1 MSVIFGRW
9 NFDGEPIG
17 PDYLDAVSSMIA
29 PYGPDGCGSY
39 DGKGIHI
46 QYRAFHTTNESHREL
61 QPLTSAS
68 GITIGWDGRL
78 DNRTELI
85 DELEGEA
92 THDSTD
98 VAIVAAAYGRW
109 GVESLSKITGDWA
122 LSIWD
127 AKTLSLILAKDPIGV
142 RPLYYACADGSLTWS
157 TILDPVV
164 IGRGRIL
171 KPCEEYV
178 AGWLSSAPAA
188 HLTPYEHV
196 HSVPPSSLV
205 RVKRGICLI
214 ERYWDFDPAAT
225 TRYHTDGEYEEH
237 FRAVFAQAV
246 GRRLRTDRPI
256 LAELSGGIDSSSIVC
271 MADALIARGI
281 VQVSR
286 LDTVSYFDD
295 SESNWN
301 ERPHFA
307 KVEEGRGRVGCHIDV
322 GSQGSFWCEAP
333 QEQFAVRPVPFGA
346 SPSVAKQL
354 QEYMVSHGHRV
365 LLSGSGGDETTG
377 GVPTPVPELED
388 LLARGH
394 FCTLAGQ
401 LKIWALRKRTPWFH
415 VLWEALRRF
424 LPPTVVGVPAHMRP
438 LPWLTPCFVRRNRV
452 ALRSYDRAVNLF
464 GPLPSF
470 QENIGSLDG
479 LRRRLALAAVSPTF
493 ICEKRYPYLD
503 RDLLTF
509 LYGVPR
515 EQLVRPGQRRSLM
528 RRALAGII
536 PDEISNRKRKA
547 FLSRSPLKRI
557 QACCSDTASINELLC
572 NAPSDIF
579 DRDALRRVVQN
590 VRQGQEVPASGLIR
604 TFEILVWISGLR
616 SGGMPPPFFG
626 SPKIAWEAKS
636 FETPFDQ
643 RSPAS

>member
-1 MSVIFGRW
+1 MSVMFGRW

-17 PDYLDAVSSMIA
+17 PDYRNAVSSMIA

-39 DGKGIHI
+39 DGSGIHI
-46 QYRAFHTTNESHREL
+46 QYCAFHTTNESHREL

-68 GITIGWDGRL
+68 GITISWDGRL

-142 RPLYYACADGSLTWS
+142 RPLYYECGDKSITWS
-157 TILDPVV
+157 TILDPLVT
-164 IGRGRIL
+164 GGGHIL
-171 KPCEEYV
+171 KLCEEYV

-188 HLTPYEHV
+188 HLTPYEDV

-205 RVKRGICLI
+205 RVKRGMCVT
-214 ERYWDFDPAAT
+214 EKYWDFDPAAT
-225 TRYHTDGEYEEH
+225 TRYPTDGEYEEH
-237 FRAVFAQAV
+237 FRSVFAQSV
-246 GRRLRTDRPI
+246 RRRLRADRPI

-281 VQVSR
+281 VKVRR

-295 SESNWN
+295 SEPNWN
-301 ERPHFA
+301 ERPYFTE
-307 KVEEGRGRVGCHIDV
+307 VEERRGRAGCHIDV
-322 GSQGSFWCEAP
+322 GSQGSFCCKAP
-333 QEQFAVRPVPFGA
+333 QEHFAVMPVSFGA
-346 SPSVAKQL
+346 SPGVVKKL
-354 QEYMVSHGHRV
+354 QEYMVSHRHRV

-377 GVPTPVPELED
+377 GVPTPIPELED
-388 LLARGH
+388 LLARGRLG
-394 FCTLAGQ
+394 TLARQ
-401 LKIWALRKRTPWFH
+401 LKIWALNKRAPWFH
-415 VLWEALRRF
+415 VLWGALRRF
-424 LPPTVVGVPAHMRP
+424 FPPTVVGVPAHMRP
-438 LPWLTPCFVRRNRV
+438 LPWLTPYFVRRNRT
-452 ALRSYDRAVNLF
+452 ALWSYDRAVNLF

-479 LRRRLALAAVSPTF
+479 LRRQLGRAALSPSF

-528 RRALAGII
+528 RRALVGII

-557 QACCSDTASINELLC
+557 QACCSDAAAVNELLG

-579 DRDALRRVVQN
+579 DRDALRRAVQN
-590 VRQGQEVPASGLIR
+590 VRRGQEVRASGLIR
-604 TFEILVWISGLR
+604 TLEILVWISGLR
-616 SGGMPPPFFG
+616 SGGKPPFFG
-626 SPKIAWEAKS
+626 NPKIAWEAQS
-636 FETPFDQ
+636 FEAPFDQ